1 MFASGWGLHR
11 GRGEG
16 RDQAMGGDPAKAGNL
31 VKGLKSNVQ
40 LVGTPPPLHPGPHDL
55 PKALRLVHSPV
66 SQG

>member
-31 VKGLKSNVQ
+31 VRGLKSNVQ
-40 LVGTPPPLHPGPHDL
+40 LAGGEPPDPCTPAPTTC
-55 PKALRLVHSPV
+55 LRPSD
-66 SQG
+66 